1 MSEVLKANIFFF
13 ITGIAVVALAVIFGV
28 ILVYLIRIMRDV
40 KDISKVAREQAHLL
54 AGDMDDIRKKVRS
67 AEWRWSDTISSLAGL
82 WNRINGSKRKGRS
95 KK

>member
-1 MSEVLKANIFFF
+1 MEVLEVLQDEDRLRYRRLAL
-13 ITGIAVVALAVIFGV
+13 VVLRTTDARLWIPAH
-28 ILVYLIRIMRDV
+28 RR
-40 KDISKVAREQAHLL
+40 REQAHLL